1 MEGPIEKKVVSKL
14 GLEVLLEE
22 ELACKCKWPILQNV
36 TWHFHAQV
44 LTLTLFIWHLKNL

>member
-22 ELACKCKWPILQNV
+22 ELANTRTRTSVVCVSVNGQFYKM
-36 TWHFHAQV
+36 
-44 LTLTLFIWHLKNL
+44 